1 LRRSLSL
8 ALLLAALLAPQAFAG
23 TGFLK
28 SLSAAQKAA
37 KAKKQLIFVD
47 LFADWCGWCHR
58 FEKEVVP
65 SEAFQT
71 ATKDMI
77 LLRLDTEDRGEGTKF
92 ARDYQVGTLPTFL
105 ILNHDLTIAAT
116 IRGYLPAS
124 QFGQT
129 VERLIGDYRNFQKAV
144 KQEASYAKDYP
155 KRLEIAREF
164 MQRRAY
170 WESET
175 RFKKLIDEKGVP
187 LAFRDEAY
195 YQLALQYMIQLRY
208 PESIK
213 TIEDFAKVQNQG
225 EFFERSRL
233 LRGDIFLQQGNLA
246 SAAQIFREFKQR
258 FPNSPLVANVDNTLP
273 LIERQLARQ

>member
-1 LRRSLSL
+1 MFL
-8 ALLLAALLAPQAFAG
+8 AVLLTVVLAPQAFAG
-23 TGFLK
+23 AGFLK
-28 SLSAAQKAA
+28 SISAAQKQA

-47 LFADWCGWCHR
+47 LFAEWCGWCHR

-65 SEAFQT
+65 SEAFQN
-71 ATKDMI
+71 ATKEMV

-92 ARDYQVGTLPTFL
+92 AREYQVGTLPTFL
-105 ILNHDLTIAAT
+105 VLNSDLTIAAT

-129 VERLIGDYRNFQKAV
+129 LEKMVGDYRNFQKAV
-144 KQEASYAKDYP
+144 KQESSYAKDYP

-164 MQRRAY
+164 LQRRAF
-170 WESET
+170 WESEP
-175 RFKKLIDEKGVP
+175 RFKKLIEEKGVP

-195 YQLALQYMIQLRY
+195 YQLALQYMVQLRY
-208 PESIK
+208 PEAIK
-213 TIEDFAKVQNQG
+213 TIEDFARVQNQG
-225 EFFERSRL
+225 EYFERSRL

-246 SAAQIFREFKQR
+246 SAAQVFREFKDR
-258 FPNSPLVANVDNTLP
+258 FPNSPLVANVNNMLP